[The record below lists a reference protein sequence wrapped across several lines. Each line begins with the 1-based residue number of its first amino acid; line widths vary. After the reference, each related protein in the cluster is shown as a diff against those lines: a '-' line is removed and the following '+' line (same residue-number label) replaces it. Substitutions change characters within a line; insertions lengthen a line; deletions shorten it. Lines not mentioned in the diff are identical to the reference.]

1 MPRKTKNV
9 KKTWIIASIIC
20 FSLSGCITTPSK
32 EWLMPSPPQTKPVYF
47 QQVEDGYFLG
57 KNEAKKLADNTDE
70 LKAYIEKM
78 EILVKEM
85 KKHYGAR

>member
-1 MPRKTKNV
+1 
-9 KKTWIIASIIC
+9 
-20 FSLSGCITTPSK
+20 
-32 EWLMPSPPQTKPVYF
+32 MPSPPQTKPVYF